1 MLSKKFIAW
10 FGVGVLS
17 VATIPTF
24 AAPHLAK
31 LVARKPAP
39 AAAPAKPAVHKSAAT
54 ATPKIN
60 LTAKPTATKSASL
73 AKPTATLAS
82 HKPAPLSIKKTATK
96 TTTKSATKT
105 ATKLTAKPAAK
116 TATKT
121 VATAPKATAGRL
133 QAIQQT
139 NKPTASS
146 TAKKLL
152 H

>member
-1 MLSKKFIAW
+1 MLSKKFVAW

-24 AAPHLAK
+24 AAPHLAR
-31 LVARKPAP
+31 LVSRKPAV
-39 AAAPAKPAVHKSAAT
+39 AQAKPTAHKPAAT
-54 ATPKIN
+54 ATPKIT
-60 LTAKPTATKSASL
+60 LTAKPTATRTAST
-73 AKPTATLAS
+73 AKLAS
-82 HKPAPLSIKKTATK
+82 HKPAPLSTKKTATK
-96 TTTKSATKT
+96 AATKTATKT
-105 ATKLTAKPAAK
+105 ATKLTAKPAA
-116 TATKT
+116 
-121 VATAPKATAGRL
+121 APKATNGRL